1 MALLTAMDTHYGGP
15 TDAREA
21 GCAGHS
27 GTQLLLSTNPS
38 PVQHDGPV
46 PSHEDDIQI
55 TTLGHVHVT
64 SDKKANIHAEGVHM
78 YTSADGF
85 STPKKNPILPPMPPY
100 YFDIERGKSV

>member
-38 PVQHDGPV
+38 HVQHDGPV

-55 TTLGHVHVT
+55 TTLGQVHVT

-85 STPKKNPILPPMPPY
+85 STPKKKSNPSSISKL
-100 YFDIERGKSV
+100 F